1 MMDIRGGSYEGVR
14 AIYADDQGKQERH
27 RDQRGASQTP
37 QRFSL
42 ELSAA
47 AGHFAPSH
55 KASPTPGQF
64 LDHVT
69 GGGLEMMVGGAENR
83 KGNPRTRKIK
93 HTQTKRGEERRA
105 IWGQKP
111 RLELEKRSS
120 GCMSAIALCSR
131 VGIEDSEYK

>member
-1 MMDIRGGSYEGVR
+1 MKESEQYMLMIKESKSDIEIRGEHPKPRS
-14 AIYADDQGKQERH
+14 AFLA
-27 RDQRGASQTP
+27 
-37 QRFSL
+37 
-42 ELSAA
+42 LSAA
-47 AGHFAPSH
+47 AGHLHPRIR
-55 KASPTPGQF
+55 PGQF

-105 IWGQKP
+105 IWGQKT